1 MHANGDGSEQ
11 LGSEQLARHF
21 AHRVDFFA
29 HKVARMFLLGSRWQ
43 DELVSAGY
51 WGLAKAL
58 DNRRSD
64 ASHRELSAY
73 VSQRII
79 GAVIDEARRCLNRAG
94 VEATSPGAESPGAVE
109 SWEDPSPSP
118 EQALV
123 DRSVWQEIEGA
134 LSFLD
139 AEQRLMLRSYL
150 DGASIIDM
158 ADGRGIPVGTM
169 RLRFQKAAQQL
180 RGRAPHVRRM
190 LREADS

>member
-11 LGSEQLARHF
+11 LARLF

-73 VSQRII
+73 ISQRII
-79 GAVIDEARRCLNRAG
+79 GSVIDEARRCLSRAG
-94 VEATSPGAESPGAVE
+94 EEATSAGADSPGALE
-109 SWEDPSPSP
+109 SWEDPGPSP
-118 EQALV
+118 EQVLV
-123 DRSVWQEIEGA
+123 DRSIWREIDEA

-150 DGASIIDM
+150 DGVSIIDM
-158 ADGRGIPVGTM
+158 ADWQGIPVGTM
-169 RLRFQKAAQQL
+169 RARFQKAAQQL

-190 LREADS
+190 LKEADS